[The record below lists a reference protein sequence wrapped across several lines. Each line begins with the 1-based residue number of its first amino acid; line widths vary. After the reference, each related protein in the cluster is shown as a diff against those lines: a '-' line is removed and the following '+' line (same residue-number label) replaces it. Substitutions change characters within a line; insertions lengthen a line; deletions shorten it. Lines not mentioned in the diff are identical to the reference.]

1 MIFACGASL
10 FSDGYVNALSGTVTT
25 ITTGYI
31 YKNTTADIADFKTLF
46 PSMAFVGT
54 VVGML
59 LFGFVA
65 DFVGRRWGMLIC
77 SGILILFSILAAGAW
92 GAGGS
97 TGGLFAAL
105 IAYRFLI
112 GIGIGGEYP
121 CGSVA
126 AAENTEQKNIKK
138 TQQQGLFV
146 LATNSCIDV
155 GFVVAAFV
163 PLVLLW
169 IFGMN
174 HLEWVWRLTVG
185 FGAIPPLSLLFFRAR
200 MQEPESFKKGAIKR
214 KLPWLLILKKY
225 WVRLAAVSIVWF
237 IYDFVAYP
245 AGIYGSYFT
254 DQLFPDASLYTS
266 LAFNI
271 AINAFYLPGTFI
283 GAIVVDRLGP
293 KNTIMI
299 FLALQ
304 AIFGFALSGAFGYFR
319 NHTAGLI
326 IMYGIFVACGEAGPG
341 NNLGLLASK
350 AVAPSAV
357 RGRFYA
363 IAAAVGKIG
372 AFVGTYIYT
381 PLQDR
386 YPENSDLH
394 FSAPFYVGSGLAVLG
409 VILIFF
415 FVPPVVTDG
424 IEKMDEEFFAYLAE
438 NGYDMTNIG
447 LEGEEPTQVEEGR
460 EAEKRSD

>member
-1 MIFACGASL
+1 MPFALLSVIFACGASL

-25 ITTGYI
+25 ILTQYI
-31 YKNTTADIADFKTLF
+31 YADRTAGDVSQFTTLF

-54 VVGML
+54 IVGML
-59 LFGFVA
+59 FFGFVA

-97 TGGLFAAL
+97 VGGLFAAL

-169 IFGMN
+169 IFGMDQ
-174 HLEWVWRLTVG
+174 LEWVWRLTVG
-185 FGAIPPLSLLFFRAR
+185 LGAIPPLSLLFFRAR
-200 MQEPESFKKGAIKR
+200 MHEPDSFKKGAIR
-214 KLPWLLILKKY
+214 RRLPWGLILKKY
-225 WVRLAAVSIVWF
+225 WLRLAAVSIVWF

-245 AGIYGSYFT
+245 SGIYASYFT
-254 DQLFPDASLYTS
+254 AQLFPNASLYTTF
-266 LAFNI
+266 AFNI
-271 AINAFYLPGTFI
+271 ALNAFYLPGTFI
-283 GAIVVDRLGP
+283 GALVVDKLGP

-299 FLALQ
+299 FLTLQ

-326 IMYGIFVACGEAGPG
+326 IMYGIFIACGEAGPG
-341 NNLGLLASK
+341 GHDS
-350 AVAPSAV
+350 
-357 RGRFYA
+357 
-363 IAAAVGKIG
+363 
-372 AFVGTYIYT
+372 
-381 PLQDR
+381 
-386 YPENSDLH
+386 
-394 FSAPFYVGSGLAVLG
+394 
-409 VILIFF
+409 
-415 FVPPVVTDG
+415 
-424 IEKMDEEFFAYLAE
+424 
-438 NGYDMTNIG
+438 
-447 LEGEEPTQVEEGR
+447 
-460 EAEKRSD
+460 